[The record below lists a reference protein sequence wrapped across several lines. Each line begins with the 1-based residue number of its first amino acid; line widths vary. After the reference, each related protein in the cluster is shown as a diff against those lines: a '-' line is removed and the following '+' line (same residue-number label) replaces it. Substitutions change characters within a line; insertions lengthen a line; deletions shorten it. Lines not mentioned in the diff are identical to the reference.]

1 MLESVIIGDD
11 NKRADAHIGFLLLV
25 RRSECFLFGHGP
37 MTPTLL
43 DVLILTGL
51 NISASDRS
59 YDLLSKA
66 TSKFP
71 TRNIGGWKGYI
82 GKNAK
87 TGPVSI
93 REHTVFLNMWLEKFI
108 FCGKTVGPTTNT
120 LKMVEI
126 LTA

>member
-1 MLESVIIGDD
+1 MLIS
-11 NKRADAHIGFLLLV
+11 ASFFWFDALNAFLL
-25 RRSECFLFGHGP
+25 SHGP

-43 DVLILTGL
+43 DVLMLIGL
-51 NISASDRS
+51 NISSPDRS
-59 YDLLSKA
+59 FAQLDKD
-66 TSKFP
+66 TIKVE

>member
-1 MLESVIIGDD
+1 MIRNKLMLIS
-11 NKRADAHIGFLLLV
+11 ASFFWFDALNAFLL
-25 RRSECFLFGHGP
+25 SHGP

-43 DVLILTGL
+43 DVLMLIGL
-51 NISASDRS
+51 NISSPDRS
-59 YDLLSKA
+59 FAQLDKD
-66 TSKFP
+66 TTKVE

>member
-1 MLESVIIGDD
+1 MNLSLSEMIRNKLMLIS
-11 NKRADAHIGFLLLV
+11 ASFFWFDALNAFLL
-25 RRSECFLFGHGP
+25 SHGP

-43 DVLILTGL
+43 DVLMLIGL
-51 NISASDRS
+51 NISSPDRS
-59 YDLLSKA
+59 FALLDKD
-66 TSKFP
+66 TTKVE